1 MKTPNVNNGINSKTS
16 AAEAYASVA
25 DFGDAL
31 LSNMT
36 RLYLLA
42 YLLTGDH
49 ERAERCFVAG
59 IDDCINRDSVFKEW
73 AQSWARRAII
83 KNAIQIIS
91 PGLEVHKQIFDT
103 NRRQAV
109 RRSGIDNPV
118 HNVVQ
123 LEPFE
128 RCVFVISVLERY
140 SVQECSV
147 LLKSTRGEVAKARQS
162 AFEHLASVGAESDVS
177 DAVMKSQIAQSR
189 A

>member
-16 AAEAYASVA
+16 AADAYASVA
-25 DFGDAL
+25 DFRDAL
-31 LSNMT
+31 LSNMN

-73 AQSWARRAII
+73 AQSCARRAII
-83 KNAIQIIS
+83 KNAIQMIS
-91 PGLEVHKQIFDT
+91 LWPEVHKQIF
-103 NRRQAV
+103 NRSHDRPV
-109 RRSGIDNPV
+109 RRPDIDNPV
-118 HNVVQ
+118 HNVAQ

-162 AFEHLASVGAESDVS
+162 AFEHLASVGAQPNVS
-177 DAVMKSQIAQSR
+177 DAVMKPQIAQSR